1 MAIETQLLLGLMNG
15 IVYGLVV
22 ALIALGLSLIFG
34 LMGVVNVA
42 HGELFM
48 LGGIVTWYV
57 VNYLGGY
64 YIALLAAP
72 ILIGGLGIGIERI
85 VLRPLGYKPENTIIA
100 TIGVLF
106 IIQHSTLLIFG
117 PAPRNVLAPFDFVVQ
132 MPGFGYSG
140 YRIIVSAISVVLLVT
155 VWTLVHKTRF
165 GLYVRAC
172 QQNQE
177 VATTLGIPVNRVFML
192 AFGLSSALAA
202 LGAAISAPLLSV
214 HYLAGLDILIISFIV
229 VIVGGLG
236 SLKGTVLAAIL
247 ICTMEGVASAFVA
260 PTEARILSLILLVAV
275 LVVRPSGLFGRG
287 GPR

>member
-1 MAIETQLLLGLMNG
+1 M
-15 IVYGLVV
+15 
-22 ALIALGLSLIFG
+22 
-34 LMGVVNVA
+34 
-42 HGELFM
+42 LF
-48 LGGIVTWYV
+48 
-57 VNYLGGY
+57 
-64 YIALLAAP
+64 LAAP

-106 IIQHSTLLIFG
+106 IIQHSALLIFG

-202 LGAAISAPLLSV
+202 LGSRYLSATSLGPLSCRPR
-214 HYLAGLDILIISFIV
+214 HPHNIIHRGDRRWAGQ
-229 VIVGGLG
+229 
-236 SLKGTVLAAIL
+236 
-247 ICTMEGVASAFVA
+247 
-260 PTEARILSLILLVAV
+260 P
-275 LVVRPSGLFGRG
+275 
-287 GPR
+287 